1 MDGTEHAGRMSRR
14 QFLGRGAVLAL
25 SLGLLRIE
33 AAPAAA
39 TTSASAAATEAAAP
53 VYSSWQDLYRKSWKW
68 DRVVYSSHGRANC
81 MSACSW
87 SVFVKDGLVWRE
99 EQNAVYDAAEESVP
113 DFNPRGCQKG
123 GCYSHLMYE
132 PSRLMHPIQRA
143 GERGSGKWK
152 RVSWDDGAR
161 RRSPTR

>member
-1 MDGTEHAGRMSRR
+1 
-14 QFLGRGAVLAL
+14 
-25 SLGLLRIE
+25 
-33 AAPAAA
+33 
-39 TTSASAAATEAAAP
+39 
-53 VYSSWQDLYRKSWKW
+53 
-68 DRVVYSSHGRANC
+68 

-152 RVSWDDGAR
+152 RVSWDAALGLVADAMIDAAVENGTGMIVYDNGNEPDWLTTGTSHRAPATSNRGGRGYAVRRGADLGHAQL
-161 RRSPTR
+161 